1 MNESSCLLD
10 AHAHVLLSP
19 RIPYNR
25 QARPFL
31 SAAEQIDLMN
41 RNGIALAVILPLSNP
56 EILPEY
62 QGLDEVLRICE
73 SYPGRFIPFAN
84 VHPRLTGTLLNAD
97 VECAPTTT
105 SLDGP
110 DSLAG

>member
-1 MNESSCLLD
+1 
-10 AHAHVLLSP
+10 
-19 RIPYNR
+19 
-25 QARPFL
+25 
-31 SAAEQIDLMN
+31 MN